1 MAKHLRRWMWAG
13 AMAGTLALGTACSS
27 TEAPIV
33 VAQADTST
41 TGQQPATGGS
51 GSTTSPST
59 SPSTTPDT
67 MTQDPSQTAPAN
79 PGTVPATPEQN
90 PGSATVPSD
99 STTTTP
105 DTTTTAP
112 GTTSTPTFDGD
123 AGMGGSGV
131 VPGTTDD
138 NTSGTVQ
145 PPPGGAVM
153 DGGTY

>member
-1 MAKHLRRWMWAG
+1 MAKHMRRWMWAG
-13 AMAGTLALGTACSS
+13 AMAGTLALGSACSS

-41 TGQQPATGGS
+41 TGQPATGGS
-51 GSTTSPST
+51 GSTT
-59 SPSTTPDT
+59 TPDT
-67 MTQDPSQTAPAN
+67 TTQDPMTQDPTQAA
-79 PGTVPATPEQN
+79 PGTVPSTPEQN
-90 PGSATVPSD
+90 PGSTTTMPGD

-112 GTTSTPTFDGD
+112 GTTTTPTFDGD

-138 NTSGTVQ
+138 NSSGTFQ
-145 PPPGGAVM
+145 PPAGGAVM
-153 DGGTY
+153 DGGTF

>member
-1 MAKHLRRWMWAG
+1 MAKHMRRWMWAG

-51 GSTTSPST
+51 GSTTTPDT
-59 SPSTTPDT
+59 MTPDT
-67 MTQDPSQTAPAN
+67 MTQDPTQTSPSN

-90 PGSATVPSD
+90 PGSATTPMPGD
-99 STTTTP
+99 S
-105 DTTTTAP
+105 TTTAP
-112 GTTSTPTFDGD
+112 GTTTSAPGATPTFDGD

-131 VPGTTDD
+131 VPGTTDED
-138 NTSGTVQ
+138 TSGTFQ
-145 PPPGGAVM
+145 PPAGGSVL
-153 DGGTY
+153 DGGTF